1 MVELTPTPG
10 LNDELLPGDEIWL
23 LYHLMQG
30 GEWFVNWQIGKL
42 ETKFDEDGRFI
53 LKSYEYDPEG
63 FRLRLKII
71 VRNEPLTPTQRAGS
85 AESIILGALLG
96 VVATVLYG
104 MIMGEATTEKH
115 LRNID
120 LINANANLTPEQKTQ
135 AINAEVQEIGKPSDL
150 SSMAGALM
158 FVGVAILALVL
169 LGVKR

>member
-71 VRNEPLTPTQRAGS
+71 VRDEPLTPTQRAGS
-85 AESIILGALLG
+85 AESILLGALLV
-96 VVATVLYG
+96 VVAEYLYG
-104 MIMGEATTEKH
+104 MIMGEPTKEKH

-120 LINANANLTPEQKTQ
+120 LINASSLTPEQKTE
-135 AINAEVQEIGKPSDL
+135 AVNAEIQQMGKPSEI

-158 FVGVAILALVL
+158 FVGLAVLALVL